1 MTKATKYAQSYVLVS
16 AFEYIHDESGLMPIM
31 RSMSEIAGNTSLLIA
46 SEYLSNA
53 NNGKGLMLG
62 GVAGVTPTEVVIIGA
77 GTVGECALP

>member
-1 MTKATKYAQSYVLVS
+1 
-16 AFEYIHDESGLMPIM
+16 MPFM

-53 NNGKGLMLG
+53 NSGKGLMLG

-77 GTVGECALP
+77 GTVGECAARAAMGLGHQLKCLIIHYPNYVGYKTM